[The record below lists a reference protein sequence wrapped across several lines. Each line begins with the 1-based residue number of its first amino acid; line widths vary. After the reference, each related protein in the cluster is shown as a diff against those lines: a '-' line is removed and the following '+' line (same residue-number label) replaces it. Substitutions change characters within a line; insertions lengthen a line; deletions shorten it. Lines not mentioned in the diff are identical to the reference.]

1 MGEVLVSGPEAL
13 QFLNSLLTNDAAKLA
28 PGKGQYTLMCNEKGG
43 VIDDLYLYR
52 LEPER
57 YLLIVNASR
66 IEPDFE
72 WMQKQLAAT
81 GLKNAHLENR
91 SEEYGAI
98 AVQGPAARSFIDAA
112 IAHFDG
118 SLQARPSQLAKNDIA
133 AFAIG
138 GQESWIACTGYS
150 GEDGFEIVAPASEM
164 AAVWQELLKIG
175 ADSGLKPAGLGAR
188 DTLRT
193 EMCYPLYGHELDEE
207 TTPIEAGL
215 GFFVALDKPQFN
227 GRSRLAEQKQ
237 NGPSKRC
244 VAFKMEGKSA
254 PPRPGYTIWAPGKDQ
269 PIGKVA
275 SGTQSP
281 SLNQG
286 IGLGYAP
293 PEYSKP
299 GARIEIEIR
308 GAKFPAVVS
317 SKPLFKK
324 S

>member
-1 MGEVLVSGPEAL
+1 M
-13 QFLNSLLTNDAAKLA
+13 
-28 PGKGQYTLMCNEKGG
+28 
-43 VIDDLYLYR
+43 
-52 LEPER
+52 
-57 YLLIVNASR
+57 
-66 IEPDFE
+66 
-72 WMQKQLAAT
+72 KQ
-81 GLKNAHLENR
+81 
-91 SEEYGAI
+91 
-98 AVQGPAARSFIDAA
+98 
-112 IAHFDG
+112 G
-118 SLQARPSQLAKNDIA
+118 SD
-133 AFAIG
+133 
-138 GQESWIACTGYS
+138 
-150 GEDGFEIVAPASEM
+150 
-164 AAVWQELLKIG
+164 
-175 ADSGLKPAGLGAR
+175 
-188 DTLRT
+188 
-193 EMCYPLYGHELDEE
+193 
-207 TTPIEAGL
+207 
-215 GFFVALDKPQFN
+215 FFVALDKPQFN
-227 GRSRLAEQKQ
+227 GRSRLAGQKQ

-317 SKPLFKK
+317 SKPLYKK